1 MMLNYILVSAGAAI
15 GGALRFGISN
25 YIQKNISVIFPYGT
39 LVVNV
44 VGSFIL
50 GIVMFYLNEKELIGN
65 EFRLF
70 LAVGFCGGFTTFST
84 FSFETFNLFRD
95 AEFGL
100 AIYNVLLNVLLCFI
114 GIYLAYL
121 FSKLIG

>member
-1 MMLNYILVSAGAAI
+1 MLNYILVSAGAAV
-15 GGALRFGISN
+15 GGAFRYSISN
-25 YIQKNISVIFPYGT
+25 YIQRHISVIFPYGT

-44 VGSFIL
+44 IGSFIL
-50 GIVMFYLNEKELIGN
+50 GITMFYLNEKELIGS

-84 FSFETFNLFRD
+84 FSYETINLFRD

-100 AIYNVLLNVLLCFI
+100 AIFNVFLNVILCLI

-121 FSKLIG
+121 ISKLIG